1 LGGGDELLDT
11 LQILQVKPPLPD
23 INDSIQSIIVEM
35 GIMVIVTITI
45 RKIII
50 EINPALYIYIHIN
63 HLLLTIIVFL
73 KSFICVDVQG
83 FEMFV

>member
-50 EINPALYIYIHIN
+50 EINPALYIYPY
-63 HLLLTIIVFL
+63 
-73 KSFICVDVQG
+73 KSFITNNYCIS
-83 FEMFV
+83 